1 MSEILKKAAT
11 KEFVKALYD
20 DLRERVEG
28 VATSTE
34 AIAPNYNDLTLPIL
48 VGTDC
53 IYEDER
59 YICNTQINTSESF
72 TPAHWTKQTVCESLT
87 IQKNAIQGLSAE
99 SADINGNLVQLET
112 NGYQKYF
119 PEWESG
125 EWNNNGK
132 GTNNDTQRSKS
143 LIYLPSGTYT
153 VYSKIQMSVFGYP
166 TTGATDGNA
175 IQWKLTGEQTI
186 TITTRH
192 YVGFMVEMASDDGVP
207 TGNYAVIPSAVSDAI
222 ANATKALNTAN
233 EAISK
238 IEYSDGIFH
247 AITEGTTL
255 YENKGIGSGILVGA
269 VVNMT
274 NDNYAKV
281 LEVPVTA
288 GKTYRMKARVY
299 NNYYLVHFTDAN
311 NILIEKTGKNTSGS
325 TTTMVDVVATAPAGA
340 TKAYLSG
347 MKNTMILC
355 DVLEPYTVK
364 QIQDMEHKPTR
375 GGFCIMEFNVGD
387 WYEGRYR
394 DADKTGIIPA
404 DETIY
409 ANYMS
414 LFNGIFG
421 RYKPDIAMLNEDAR
435 YMCLNTHDDDRAF
448 IGQYFRNQ
456 YSGLFQSQDKTDVFN
471 TLACAFPMFDLS
483 VRNFTDTESN
493 MHRNYVKGYTY
504 LNGKEVCIISA
515 HLSSDLATAKLN
527 ATELLN
533 DLQTENPEYLI
544 CCGDF
549 NYDTNVA
556 EIAAF
561 ETAGY
566 TISRGNVV
574 HDGHTYGPGD
584 LIVTT
589 SNITVKSVFCD
600 TQKIDA
606 SFVEYI
612 DHLPTIA
619 YLEIY

>member
-1 MSEILKKAAT
+1 MLSLGTVIALIKKLAPGNPAQIEEIEEELNQQKTAIDGFADTDANLK
-11 KEFVKALYD
+11 
-20 DLRERVEG
+20 
-28 VATSTE
+28 
-34 AIAPNYNDLTLPIL
+34 
-48 VGTDC
+48 
-53 IYEDER
+53 
-59 YICNTQINTSESF
+59 
-72 TPAHWTKQTVCESLT
+72 
-87 IQKNAIQGLSAE
+87 
-99 SADINGNLVQLET
+99 QLED

-125 EWNNNGK
+125 EWNLNGK
-132 GTNNDTQRSKS
+132 ATNSGTQRSKN
-143 LIYLPSGTYT
+143 LIYLPPGTYT
-153 VYSKIQMSVFGYP
+153 VYSTVQMSVFTYASLE
-166 TTGATDGNA
+166 ATDGGNP
-175 IQWKLTGEQTI
+175 QWKQTGEHTI

-192 YVGFMVEMASDDGVP
+192 YVAFMVEQPVTEGTP
-207 TGNYAVIPSAVSDAI
+207 RGNYAIIPSAVSDAI
-222 ANATKALNTAN
+222 TNTTKALNTAST
-233 EAISK
+233 AIGRT
-238 IEYSDGIFH
+238 EYDDGIYH
-247 AITEGTTL
+247 AITSGTTM
-255 YENKGIGSGILVGA
+255 YENKGIGSGIQIGA

-274 NDNYAKV
+274 NDNYSNV
-281 LEVPVTA
+281 VELPVTA
-288 GKTYRMKARVY
+288 GKKYRFKARVY
-299 NNYYLVHFTDAN
+299 NNYYLVHFTDAS
-311 NILIEKTGKNTSGS
+311 NILIEKSGKNTTGS
-325 TTTMVDVVATAPAGA
+325 TATLVDVVATAPAGA
-340 TKAYLSG
+340 TKAYLTG
-347 MKNTMILC
+347 MKNTTILC
-355 DVLEPYTVK
+355 DVFEPYTVK

-375 GGFCIMEFNVGD
+375 GSFCIMEFNVGD

-394 DADKTGIIPA
+394 DADQTGIIPA

-435 YMCLNTHDDDRAF
+435 YMCLNTHDDNRAF
-448 IGQYFRNQ
+448 VGQYFRNQ
-456 YSGLFQSQDKTDVFN
+456 YSGLFQSQNKTDVFN
-471 TLACAFPMFDLS
+471 TLACAFPMFNLS

-504 LNGKEVCIISA
+504 LNGKKVCIISV

-527 ATELLN
+527 AAELLA
-533 DLQTENPEYLI
+533 DLQTEDPEYLI